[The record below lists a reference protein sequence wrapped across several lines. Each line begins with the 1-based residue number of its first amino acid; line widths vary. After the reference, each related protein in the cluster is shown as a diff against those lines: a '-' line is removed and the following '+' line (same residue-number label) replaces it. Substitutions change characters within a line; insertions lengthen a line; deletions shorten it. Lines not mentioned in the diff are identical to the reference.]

1 MLLSRSHSLARS
13 LSLTYSHSLSL
24 TYSQFVFALIS
35 AFGSFVFF
43 VLQAYRARTQW
54 RNFQRHRNDPAQFT
68 IELRVLNLH
77 DGASTVVDAKRVARE
92 FSRWGEVS
100 QVTVIADYC
109 AAFATYTADLDRLA
123 MVPKTTT
130 LEGGAAMALRF
141 SELLDAAHGARNKRR
156 DDLERASSKLSRGR
170 EPVPVIDGKQA
181 PPTAAPTTASRG
193 SSVIYV
199 SFSDAA
205 DAQNFFD
212 SVARNSAFFAELSKT
227 GSAVLYSPEGVFF
240 LLGGRRFTSIKPA
253 PAPYDIEYKNLLR
266 NQQVFGGS
274 AATRVSKLASWS
286 KIVGRHALAM
296 VLIGVTVVLLT
307 LSTASFVA
315 FNQLKSD
322 ADTKKCGGG
331 EDIFAIDGVVLFRVA
346 AGVASTFADIVKY
359 VFRQYVLTY
368 IIDLLRPSTTTAIQ
382 LTSMSVVAA
391 VELLHIGL
399 VFFTAWMIA
408 NQKTHSMYC
417 KGYGFEG
424 GEAMCLGFQQYQSIT
439 RFFYYCFAS
448 QITSA
453 IAIVLEEIFVPK
465 KFVMRIVST
474 CFCRKKRTPHE
485 IRSAWLHDPPAMW
498 VLHTHLVTTVFVTL
512 LAAVAYPLAML
523 AGLFKLLLLFAF
535 MRISLLRV
543 RPAPA
548 RIGPAIFVLSKV
560 LVVVVSGIALI
571 FNVCMGAILLFSF
584 HELAENVQLE
594 VGDSPFQGEG
604 FIEIH
609 NSNRETQW
617 KTGVED
623 ALLDGEVRDY
633 MLLRGMTKWTHIASL
648 LWPVPLLACF
658 LIVGTCSLCSMRC
671 ARGSR
676 REAHCCKK
684 CWLLSVQR
692 CVCGCGSV
700 VVMAVMGLTGLFTAL
715 GSSLANKSGGGA
727 VTDSPVDSRP
737 YPAPMPVLQG
747 FAYTAAIICASMLL
761 VASVVAVAT
770 LCHACP
776 NARHRELSGVASV
789 DPIFASRVFLIAL
802 AYGAAVAV
810 GGAFA
815 IITLGRVEFTP
826 DLTSRRAYQPLYG
839 NDGVFTIAPARDL
852 PVAARLYWD
861 CFSESRPSDPTLI
874 DLLPYETQV
883 LPVLVLFVVAA
894 ALVSILA
901 CGALLGAMCAVR
913 LHCEATTCAHCV
925 GAAAKTRGGA
935 PFSQKRQ
942 KREESVLLEMVSLRA
957 QADAPRDARSP
968 CFSVEVPS
976 GSVVGALLQCTAP
989 NGITLHVAIPEG
1001 TAPGASFNVAMPPTP
1016 NEVEARAL
1024 ESSHDALV
1032 RANFDAI
1039 APQLVEAG
1047 VLCGDPTEAHVD
1059 KAVRAVLAASALKR
1073 DEAAA
1078 TLESLQRDGQ
1088 IASEAVAAQR
1098 VDTALKAVVR
1108 ELRRTRY
1115 APRTQKKAWKCI
1127 CCFCTPRCIFPDDI
1141 SREEQA
1147 LSDPHVA
1154 LIKPKWRHI
1163 IDVADD
1169 AVPFAPPPRQR
1180 ALTYV
1185 WRPETGTQCWHLGRN
1200 VDAADEDTG
1209 RRSAQIVPGTFRK
1222 HGDVAETVNPLK
1234 TAARSVADAETKATK
1249 TARLAAANLAAA
1261 ALAAVSPAWDGELS
1275 ADAEPVGEPP
1285 LRPAAAASGTPSG
1298 TPPGS
1303 LLLRP
1308 SRGTPQPVDSG
1319 GSLIS

>member
-1 MLLSRSHSLARS
+1 M
-13 LSLTYSHSLSL
+13 
-24 TYSQFVFALIS
+24 FALIS
-35 AFGSFVFF
+35 AFGSFLFF
-43 VLQAYRARTQW
+43 LLQAYRARTQW

-77 DGASTVVDAKRVARE
+77 DGVSTVVDAELVARE

-156 DDLERASSKLSRGR
+156 DDLERASSKLSRGGV
-170 EPVPVIDGKQA
+170 PVPVIDGKQA

-212 SVARNSAFFAELSKT
+212 SVARNSAFFAQLSKT
-227 GSAVLYSPEGVFF
+227 GSAVLYSPDGVFF
-240 LLGGRRFTSIKPA
+240 LLGGRRFASIKPA

-274 AATRVSKLASWS
+274 AATWASKLARRS

-512 LAAVAYPLAML
+512 LAAVAYPIAMF

-571 FNVCMGAILLFSF
+571 FNVCMSAILLFSS
-584 HELAENVQLE
+584 HEVVQNVKLE
-594 VGDSPFQGEG
+594 VGDSPFITNAKLENGRIQLRSGE
-604 FIEIH
+604 FE
-609 NSNRETQW
+609 
-617 KTGVED
+617 TGVED
-623 ALLDGEVRDY
+623 ALLDGEFRDY

-648 LWPVPLLACF
+648 LWVVPLLACF
-658 LIVGTCSLCSMRC
+658 LIVGTCSLCSKRC

-676 REAHCCKK
+676 REAHCCKQ
-684 CWLLSVQR
+684 CFLLCVQR
-692 CVCGCGSV
+692 SVCGCGSV
-700 VVMAVMGLTGLFTAL
+700 VVMAVMGLTGLFTVL
-715 GSSLANKSGGGA
+715 GMSMANRNGGGVVA
-727 VTDSPVDSRP
+727 PDSLFARP
-737 YPAPMPVLQG
+737 YPAATVVLNS
-747 FAYTAAIICASMLL
+747 FAIFSAIICAAILL
-761 VASVVAVAT
+761 VACVVAVAT

-810 GGAFA
+810 CGAFA
-815 IITLGRVEFTP
+815 IITLGRVNFTP
-826 DLTSRRAYQPLYG
+826 DLTSRRAYQPSYG
-839 NDGVFTIAPARDL
+839 DDGVVTIAPARDL

-861 CFSESRPSDPTLI
+861 CFSESRPSDQTLI

-883 LPVLVLFVVAA
+883 LPVLVLFAVAA

-989 NGITLHVAIPEG
+989 NGTTLHVAIPEG
-1001 TAPGASFNVAMPPTP
+1001 TAPGTSFNVAMPPTP
-1016 NEVEARAL
+1016 DEVDARAQ

-1032 RANFDAI
+1032 RAKFDAI
-1039 APQLVEAG
+1039 APQLIEAG
-1047 VLCGDPTEAHVD
+1047 VLCGDPTEAHVG

-1073 DEAAA
+1073 DKAAA

-1098 VDTALKAVVR
+1098 VDTDLKAVVR
-1108 ELRRTRY
+1108 KLRRTHY

-1163 IDVADD
+1163 VDVADD

-1185 WRPETGTQCWHLGRN
+1185 WRRETGTQCWYLGRN
-1200 VDAADEDTG
+1200 VDEADEETG
-1209 RRSAQIVPGTFRK
+1209 RRSAQSIPGTFRK
-1222 HGDVAETVNPLK
+1222 RGDVSEMVNPLK
-1234 TAARSVADAETKATK
+1234 TAARSVADAETRATK
-1249 TARLAAANLAAA
+1249 TARLASADVVAFDA
-1261 ALAAVSPAWDGELS
+1261 ELT
-1275 ADAEPVGEPP
+1275 ADAEPVRDPP
-1285 LRPAAAASGTPSG
+1285 PRPAAAASGNEQEDTAHPE
-1298 TPPGS
+1298 PPGYS
-1303 LLLRP
+1303 VC
-1308 SRGTPQPVDSG
+1308 GTVV
-1319 GSLIS
+1319 

>member
-1 MLLSRSHSLARS
+1 ML
-13 LSLTYSHSLSL
+13 
-24 TYSQFVFALIS
+24 
-35 AFGSFVFF
+35 
-43 VLQAYRARTQW
+43 
-54 RNFQRHRNDPAQFT
+54 
-68 IELRVLNLH
+68 
-77 DGASTVVDAKRVARE
+77 DGASTVISASDVARE
-92 FSRWGEVS
+92 FEQWGEVA
-100 QVTVIADYC
+100 QVTVHADYDPGF
-109 AAFATYTADLDRLA
+109 AFSTEKLDRLDA
-123 MVPKTTT
+123 VSLPTRK
-130 LEGGAAMALRF
+130 EGGAAMAMRF
-141 SELLDAAHGARNKRR
+141 SELLDAAHAARDKRR
-156 DDLERASSKLSRGR
+156 DDLELLCSALSGSGGS
-170 EPVPVIDGKQA
+170 ESLPTVDGKHA
-181 PPTAAPTTASRG
+181 SPAAAAPTTASQG
-193 SSVIYV
+193 SSAVFV
-199 SFSDAA
+199 SFAEAA

-212 SVARNSAFFAELSKT
+212 SIARNSAHFAELSKI
-227 GSAVLYSPEGVFF
+227 GSAQLYSSDNVLS
-240 LLGGRRFTSIKPA
+240 LLGGRRFTSISPA
-253 PAPYDIEYKNLLR
+253 PAPYDIVYKNLLG
-266 NQQVFGGS
+266 QQVFGRPEGAS
-274 AATRVSKLASWS
+274 TWTSKLASWA
-286 KIVGRHALAM
+286 KVVGRHALAM
-296 VLIGVTVVLLT
+296 ILIAATVILLT

-331 EDIFAIDGVVLFRVA
+331 DDVFAADGVVLFRIA
-346 AGVASTFADIVKY
+346 ATVASAFADGVKY
-359 VFRQYVLTY
+359 IFRQYVLMY
-368 IIDLLRPSTTTAIQ
+368 VIDLIRPPTTTAIQ

-399 VFFTAWMIA
+399 VFAAAWLIA
-408 NQKTHSMYC
+408 SQKTHSMYC

-424 GEAMCLGFQQYQSIT
+424 GEAICLGFQQFTSVT

-453 IAIVLEEIFVPK
+453 IAIVLEEIIVPK
-465 KFVMRIVST
+465 KFIMRIIST

-485 IRSAWLHDPPAMW
+485 LRSGWLQDPPAMW

-543 RPAPA
+543 RPTPA

-571 FNVCMGAILLFSF
+571 FNVCFSAVLLFSF
-584 HELAENVQLE
+584 HELTQAVKLE
-594 VGDSPFQGEG
+594 VGDVSYEG
-604 FIEIH
+604 VNGHVGRDE
-609 NSNRETQW
+609 RYETGL
-617 KTGVED
+617 KD
-623 ALLDGEVRDY
+623 ADLDKDFRDF

-648 LWPVPLLACF
+648 LWVLPLLSCF
-658 LIVGTCSLCSMRC
+658 LITGMCFACSQRC

-676 REAHCCKK
+676 REAHCCKT

-692 CVCGCGSV
+692 CVCGCGAV
-700 VVMAVMGLTGLFTAL
+700 VVTVVMGLTGLFTVIESGL
-715 GSSLANKSGGGA
+715 TNKNGGGV
-727 VTDSPVDSRP
+727 VTDSLSARP
-737 YPAPMPVLQG
+737 YPAATVVLNS
-747 FAYTAAIICASMLL
+747 FAIFSAIICAAILL
-761 VASVVAVAT
+761 VACVVAVAT

-810 GGAFA
+810 CGAFA
-815 IITLGRVEFTP
+815 IITLGRVNFTP
-826 DLTSRRAYQPLYG
+826 DLTSRRAYQPSYG
-839 NDGVFTIAPARDL
+839 DDGVVTIAPARDL

-861 CFSESRPSDPTLI
+861 CFSESRPSDQTLI

-883 LPVLVLFVVAA
+883 LPVLVLFAVAA

-989 NGITLHVAIPEG
+989 NGTTLHVAIPEG
-1001 TAPGASFNVAMPPTP
+1001 TAPGTSFNVAMPPTP
-1016 NEVEARAL
+1016 DEVDARAQ

-1032 RANFDAI
+1032 RAKFDAI
-1039 APQLVEAG
+1039 APQLIEAG
-1047 VLCGDPTEAHVD
+1047 VLCGDPTEAHVG

-1073 DEAAA
+1073 DKAAA

-1098 VDTALKAVVR
+1098 VDTDLKAVVR
-1108 ELRRTRY
+1108 KLRRTHY

-1163 IDVADD
+1163 VDVADD

-1185 WRPETGTQCWHLGRN
+1185 WRRETGTQCWYLGRN
-1200 VDAADEDTG
+1200 VDEADEETG
-1209 RRSAQIVPGTFRK
+1209 RRSAQSIPGTFRK
-1222 HGDVAETVNPLK
+1222 RGDVSEMVNPLK
-1234 TAARSVADAETKATK
+1234 TAARSVADAETRATK
-1249 TARLAAANLAAA
+1249 TARLASADVVAFDA
-1261 ALAAVSPAWDGELS
+1261 ELT
-1275 ADAEPVGEPP
+1275 ADAEPVRDPP
-1285 LRPAAAASGTPSG
+1285 PRPAAAASGNEQEDTAHPE
-1298 TPPGS
+1298 PPGYS
-1303 LLLRP
+1303 VC
-1308 SRGTPQPVDSG
+1308 GTFV
-1319 GSLIS
+1319 